1 MNMHAPSMSF
11 MGGEFSPRPYNP
23 NRKTKRI
30 ILGVIAT
37 AGLALVTSCGVGAS
51 QSNPDSSNNPFER
64 PPQPPIATGVAIP
77 GENPNEKSPEPS
89 PTNNEG
95 IYERK
100 PLAPVDAIPL
110 RFDPSTHPDDVALKV
125 VDALQKYTTD
135 GLERA
140 AMKDTSGTVEEIQT
154 TCQQKLDTN
163 MPNLTTSLFDTERTG
178 SEEIVDWL
186 KNVRANNTWYS
197 CAQLIRP
204 TQRDADGTL
213 KDNLNIF
220 HGNFAV
226 DPSIKPTVQWHEGLA
241 LINFKMKYSE
251 DYTDNLDDGLIAQAR
266 ANNTLP
272 IKVEQY
278 QYMQFVVRMVN
289 GSLLIKNA
297 YQSDIPIKDS

>member
-1 MNMHAPSMSF
+1 MNIHAPSLTF
-11 MGGEFSPRPYNP
+11 IGGEFLQNP
-23 NRKTKRI
+23 SRKAKRRA
-30 ILGVIAT
+30 LGAIA
-37 AGLALVTSCGVGAS
+37 AASLALVTGCGVGAL
-51 QSNPDSSNNPFER
+51 QPDSDGSNKSFER
-64 PPQPPIATGVAIP
+64 PPQPPVATGVAIP

-95 IYERK
+95 IYERR

-110 RFDPSTHPDDVALKV
+110 RFDASTNPDEVALKV

-135 GLERA
+135 GLDRA
-140 AMKDTSGTVEEIQT
+140 VMKDTSGTVEEIQT

-163 MPNLTTSLFDTERTG
+163 IPKLTTSLFDTERAG

-204 TQRDADGTL
+204 SQRDADGTL

-226 DPSIKPTVQWHEGLA
+226 DPSIKPTVQWHDGLA

-278 QYMQFVVRMVN
+278 RHMQFVVRIVN
-289 GSLLIKNA
+289 GTPLIKNA
-297 YQSDIPIKDS
+297 YQSDTPIKDS